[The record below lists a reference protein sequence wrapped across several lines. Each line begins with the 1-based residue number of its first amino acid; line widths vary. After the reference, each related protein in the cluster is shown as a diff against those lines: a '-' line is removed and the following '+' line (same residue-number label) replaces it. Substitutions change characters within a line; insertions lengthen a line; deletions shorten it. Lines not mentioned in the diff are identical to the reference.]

1 MSSRALCLTTLV
13 GLAAGAAVVTA
24 TTASAAPITTTS
36 TFQVT
41 CRAVPSKFAGPQSE
55 SKSVT
60 VRVTAPPTVAP
71 GETFDVEIDPG
82 AVQVPNS
89 TSGANLKEISRAK
102 IDFAIPLNAQF
113 VTATVSDPGNTTAG
127 TPASMIRVDES
138 GAPSDTGQIL
148 RLSGDNVT
156 IGNGPSSSTTST
168 GGMTLNPDSGG
179 TTTIRFPK
187 SRITLKAGKA
197 GTIEP
202 KLRTSGAAGTFGSP
216 ESFLTL
222 LPRFGQFFV
231 GDIWAPTSCSPR
243 DGAGAGLNT
252 GAGPLASIA
261 IGAVDP
267 GPQVSA
273 AIEGPATGATGAKL
287 PFTVRVT
294 PDTAT
299 GTVQFKVDGQAV
311 GDPRPVNAGVAR
323 LDLSFDQ
330 AGTKSVTA
338 VLTTEGGKQHTTAAH
353 TVTITASPQVSAAIE
368 GPATGATGAKLPF
381 TVRITPDTATAT
393 GTVQFKV
400 DGQAVG
406 DPRPVNAGVA
416 RLDLSFDQAGTKS
429 VT

>member
-24 TTASAAPITTTS
+24 TSAGAAPITTTS

-41 CRAVPSKFAGPQSE
+41 CHAVPSAFAGPQSDG
-55 SKSVT
+55 KSVT

-82 AVQVPNS
+82 TVQVPNS

-102 IDFAIPLNAQF
+102 IDFAIPANAQF
-113 VTATVSDPGNTTAG
+113 VTATVADPGNLTAG

-138 GAPSDTGQIL
+138 GTPTSTGQIL
-148 RLSGDNVT
+148 RLSGNNVT
-156 IGNGPSSSTTST
+156 IGNGPSSSTNST
-168 GGMTLNPDSGG
+168 GGMTLNPDSGD

-187 SRITLKAGKA
+187 TRITLTAGNA

-202 KLRTSGAAGTFGSP
+202 RLRTSGAAGTFGSP

-222 LPRFGQFFV
+222 LPRFGHWLA
-231 GDIWAPTSCSPR
+231 GNIWAPTSCSPR
-243 DGAGAGLNT
+243 DGEGAGLND

-261 IGAVDP
+261 ISGVDP
-267 GPQVSA
+267 GTQVSA

-287 PFTVRVT
+287 PFTVKVT

-299 GTVQFKVDGQAV
+299 GTVQFKVDGKPV
-311 GDPRPVNAGVAR
+311 GEPQPVNAGLAR

-338 VLTTEGGKQHTTAAH
+338 VLTTEDGNQHTTAAH
-353 TVTITASPQVSAAIE
+353 TVTITAKGGPNPQNPGGIGSLD
-368 GPATGATGAKLPF
+368 TGSLG
-381 TVRITPDTATAT
+381 
-393 GTVQFKV
+393 
-400 DGQAVG
+400 
-406 DPRPVNAGVA
+406 
-416 RLDLSFDQAGTKS
+416 S
-429 VT
+429 